1 MKDNCIKEL
10 FEQYVGGIEEWQI
23 KLAIARIMYF
33 KLPQDAWQDTMQEL
47 AIVVLEFRYDA
58 DKAHAASEETI
69 LCRLLDNRI
78 RMLARSN
85 ARRQAMQD
93 RLSEMSQTEEDLH
106 SPDDSAAE
114 GELQHIVAML
124 TPLQQEICRGLMDGM
139 SICQI
144 AAHTGRHYT
153 TIRRHAHKI
162 AALLTERGFE
172 S

>member
-1 MKDNCIKEL
+1 MSENR
-10 FEQYVGGIEEWQI
+10 IEELYGQYAGGMEDWQI

-33 KLPQDAWQDTMQEL
+33 KLPQEVWQDTMQEL
-47 AIVVLEFRYDA
+47 AVVVLEFRYDA
-58 DKAHAASEETI
+58 EKAHAASEKTI
-69 LCRLLDNRI
+69 LCRLMDNQI

-85 ARRQAMQD
+85 ARRQAMQE
-93 RLSEMSQTEEDLH
+93 RLSEMSQSEEDMH
-106 SPDDSAAE
+106 SPDDSATE

-144 AAHTGRHYT
+144 AVLTGRHYT
-153 TIRRHAHKI
+153 TIRRQAHKI
-162 AALLTERGFE
+162 AALLALRGFE